1 MAESQLSTEQQVG
14 SIWSLGGLRPIQL
27 AKRVWAEIDHDNVLG
42 RASELAYNFLLA
54 VFPMLLVILSLLGF
68 FAGHATDLSHNL
80 FEYLARVLPASASE
94 LITKTINEVTN
105 NTGGGKLTI
114 GLLFAVWAASGGVT
128 TMIST
133 LNEAYHV
140 RESRSWIKIHAI
152 ALALTVALS
161 MLVIGALLLVLAG
174 GHIAEFMGAKLLLNT
189 ILVTSWKILQWPVA
203 LFFLVLAFALIY
215 YFGPDVKEQHWYW
228 ITPGSVVGV
237 LLWLAASFGFR
248 VYLHFF
254 DSYSKTY
261 GSLGAAIILVVWFYV
276 TGFAFLVGGEINA
289 EIEHAAAE
297 RGHPEAKAEGQKAA

>member
-1 MAESQLSTEQQVG
+1 MVESQLSTEQQVG

-68 FAGHATDLSHNL
+68 FASRATDLRHNL

-128 TMIST
+128 TMMST

-297 RGHPEAKAEGQKAA
+297 RDHPEAKAEGQKAA

>member
-289 EIEHAAAE
+289 KIEHAAAE